1 VKNSLFHSAVEAS
14 QKSWFAYEP
23 FTLLSTY
30 KSFQKNF
37 ISLYAPYEYLV
48 KRYRTAT
55 KNQVF
60 PITTEYLDDN
70 LEVTEENVA
79 LLRNAI
85 ELWRNATQTTDA
97 IAPIL
102 FHYSWHCF
110 NSFFAYTFFRW
121 KRPHSKSHGIHVSNL
136 SDDVGKIMID
146 ISKKDGIFQ
155 RVVDTWSCLGGSLA
169 LSEYLPMFEGDEIGF
184 QINQIPLFKETKC
197 LELAQLLRFNP
208 YEYERE
214 YWKRFG
220 RDKLVHNPSFSN
232 SMGTPTKI
240 MQSYLTLFVASSVAR
255 YRPVLWSSI
264 LAGET
269 EEKALFALAYRNALL
284 TYAEFGINSNSFI
297 HRLSG
302 FINDLMNGKFE
313 LKHLPL
319 T

>member
-1 VKNSLFHSAVEAS
+1 LFHSAVEAS

-23 FTLLSTY
+23 FTLLSKY
-30 KSFQKNF
+30 KSFQRNF
-37 ISLYAPYEYLV
+37 IKLYAPYEYLV
-48 KRYRTAT
+48 KSYRTTT

-60 PITTEYLDDN
+60 PITTDYLDSN
-70 LEVTEENVA
+70 LEVSEENVA

-121 KRPHSKSHGIHVSNL
+121 EPPHSKSHGIYVSNM
-136 SDDVGKIMID
+136 SDDVGKIMINL
-146 ISKKDGIFQ
+146 SKKDGIFQ

-169 LSEYLPMFEGDEIGF
+169 ISEYLPMFKGDEIEF
-184 QINQIPLFKETKC
+184 QTNQMPLFKKIKC
-197 LELAQLLRFNP
+197 LELSQLLDFNP
-208 YEYERE
+208 HEYERE

-220 RDKLVHNPSFSN
+220 REKLVQNHSFSN

-255 YRPVLWSSI
+255 YRPVLWSSV

-269 EEKALFALAYRNALL
+269 EKKAHFALAYRNALL
-284 TYAEFGINSNSFI
+284 MYAEFGINSNSFLN
-297 HRLSG
+297 RLG
-302 FINDLMNGKFE
+302 GLINDLITGKFE
-313 LKHLPL
+313 LKHLP
-319 T
+319 

>member
-1 VKNSLFHSAVEAS
+1 VKKSLFHSAVEAS

-23 FTLLSTY
+23 FTLISTY
-30 KSFQKNF
+30 KNFQRNF
-37 ISLYAPYEYLV
+37 IKLYAPYEYLV
-48 KRYRTAT
+48 KHYRTTT

-60 PITTEYLDDN
+60 PITTDYLDDN
-70 LEVTEENVA
+70 LEVSEENVA

-121 KRPHSKSHGIHVSNL
+121 ERQHSKSHGIHVSNL
-136 SDDVGKIMID
+136 SDDVGKIMIN

-155 RVVDTWSCLGGSLA
+155 RVVDTWSCLGCSLA
-169 LSEYLPMFEGDEIGF
+169 LSEYLPMFEGNKIEF
-184 QINQIPLFKETKC
+184 QTNQMPLFKEIKC
-197 LELAQLLRFNP
+197 LELSQLLSFKP
-208 YEYERE
+208 HEYERE
-214 YWKRFG
+214 YWKTFSRG
-220 RDKLVHNPSFSN
+220 KLVWNPSFSN

-269 EEKALFALAYRNALL
+269 EEKANFALAYRNALL
-284 TYAEFGINSNSFI
+284 IYAEFGRNSNSFLN
-297 HRLSG
+297 RLSG
-302 FINDLMNGKFE
+302 FINDLIKGKFE
-313 LKHLPL
+313 LKQLP
-319 T
+319 

>member
-1 VKNSLFHSAVEAS
+1 MFHSAVEAS

-23 FTLLSTY
+23 FTLLSKY
-30 KSFQKNF
+30 KSFQRNF
-37 ISLYAPYEYLV
+37 IKLYAPYEYLV
-48 KRYRTAT
+48 KSYRTTT

-60 PITTEYLDDN
+60 PITTDYLDSN
-70 LEVTEENVA
+70 LEVSEENVA

-121 KRPHSKSHGIHVSNL
+121 EPPHSKSHGIYVSNL
-136 SDDVGKIMID
+136 SDDVGKIMIN

-169 LSEYLPMFEGDEIGF
+169 LSEYLPMFKGDKIEF
-184 QINQIPLFKETKC
+184 QTNQMPLFKKIKC
-197 LELAQLLRFNP
+197 LELSQLLDFKP
-208 YEYERE
+208 HEYERE

-220 RDKLVHNPSFSN
+220 REKLVQNHSFSN

-269 EEKALFALAYRNALL
+269 EKKAHFALAYRNALL
-284 TYAEFGINSNSFI
+284 MYAEFGINSNSFLN
-297 HRLSG
+297 RLG
-302 FINDLMNGKFE
+302 GLINDLITGKFE
-313 LKHLPL
+313 LKHLP
-319 T
+319 